1 MNGPFETELKFQIPA
16 RSLAA
21 VKQAIAT
28 KTARTVA
35 LQARYFDT
43 PDQRLATQR
52 VALRM
57 RREGAQWVQ
66 TVKALGPNAMV
77 RLEHEVRLDSSE
89 DKPPLDTARHA
100 GTDAGNALAAALG
113 DRAGSSQLVFETRV
127 LRTLRLV
134 RHAGA
139 LVEVALD
146 VGDVIAGERQQPLC
160 ELEFELKRGPIDGL
174 LSLAAR
180 WVKQHGLWL
189 DVRSKAER
197 GLRLARA
204 TGAGS
209 SAQSDRPALTPDMS
223 GDAALRAM
231 VGACLA
237 QILQAAAAVAD
248 GAKEAEHLHQLRVG
262 LRRLRCVLRV
272 FGDGSSAADPNWGPA
287 LAKLFNRLGS
297 TRDRNV
303 FALTVFPAL
312 RAAGAPLAEL
322 PPDACDDDPGKA
334 VRGFACTEL
343 LLKLLGF
350 VHGAATRAPGDGDAE
365 APRLLS
371 LLQPRLRRLRRQL
384 RTDADRFLDLDDTL
398 RHRCRKRLKRWRY
411 SLEFAAP
418 LYTAK
423 AMKRNLARVREAQ
436 EILGRYN
443 DLSTAEQAFL
453 ALAPHDARAWFA
465 VGWLKAERERLVR
478 SARKALV
485 KVIAAADELRSM
497 KKGSPARRSDDS
509 EP

>member
-16 RSLAA
+16 PSLAA
-21 VKQAIAT
+21 VKRGIAT
-28 KTARTVA
+28 KTARTLA

-43 PDQRLATQR
+43 PDQRLATHH

-66 TVKALGPNAMV
+66 TVKALGPSAMV

-89 DKPPLDTARHA
+89 DAPALDTARHA
-100 GTDAGNALAAALG
+100 GSAAGHALAAALG
-113 DRAGSSQLVFETRV
+113 DGADALQLAFETRV

-146 VGDVIAGERQQPLC
+146 VGEVIAGERHQPLC
-160 ELEFELKRGPIDGL
+160 ELEFELKRGPLDGL

-180 WVKQHGLWL
+180 WAKQHGLWL

-197 GLRLARA
+197 GLRLAGA
-204 TGAGS
+204 AGAGAP
-209 SAQSDRPALTPDMS
+209 AQSDRPALTPDMS

-237 QILQAAAAVAD
+237 QILPAAAAVAG
-248 GAKEAEHLHQLRVG
+248 GAEEAEHLHQLRVG
-262 LRRLRCVLRV
+262 LRRLRSALRM
-272 FGDGSSAADPNWGPA
+272 FGDGTDAADPNWGPA
-287 LAKLFNRLGS
+287 LATLFNRLGS
-297 TRDRNV
+297 TRDRDV
-303 FALTVFPAL
+303 FAHTVFPAL

-322 PPDACDDDPGKA
+322 PPGECEDNPGDS
-334 VRGFACTEL
+334 VRGMDCTAL

-350 VHGAATRAPGDGDAE
+350 AQGATLQIPGNDGAE
-365 APRLLS
+365 VPSLLS
-371 LLQPRLRRLRRQL
+371 MWQPRLRRLRRQL
-384 RTDADRFLDLDDTL
+384 RKDAERFLDLDDES
-398 RHRCRKRLKRWRY
+398 RHRCRRRLKRWRY

-418 LYTAK
+418 LYAAK
-423 AMKRNLARVREAQ
+423 AMRRNLARVRAAQ

-443 DLSTAEQAFL
+443 DLATAEQAFL
-453 ALAPHDARAWFA
+453 ALTTQDPRAWFA
-465 VGWLKAERERLVR
+465 VAWLRAHREHLVPIARKTLLKAMAVA
-478 SARKALV
+478 S
-485 KVIAAADELRSM
+485 ELRPL
-497 KKGSPARRSDDS
+497 KRRADLRSG
-509 EP
+509 EPRV